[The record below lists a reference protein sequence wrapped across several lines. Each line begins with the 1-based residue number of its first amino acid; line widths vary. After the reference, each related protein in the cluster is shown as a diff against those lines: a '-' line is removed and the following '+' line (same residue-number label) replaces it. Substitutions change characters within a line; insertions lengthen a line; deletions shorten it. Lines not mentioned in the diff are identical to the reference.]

1 MYTNISC
8 DCVTWRSF
16 LLVAEC
22 SQHWSW
28 SLYHVYWH
36 YNPVTEIQ
44 IQRPADMKSYGN
56 GVPPQEWVERR
67 VISPW
72 VGHASILSTP
82 WRTGERRLLPGTGL
96 AFLPEATLMFILFIL
111 IGPLVFFCI
120 INKQM
125 TICLQHNTLM
135 PYHMMLHVS
144 VCSNHH
150 QALLLKIIKKKKNMD
165 TFEHAVILLVR
176 SHQIWLFVKIVRGY
190 FKKFPHFFVCRVLVS
205 GRLLRVDSIVHHIL
219 IVWP

>member
-1 MYTNISC
+1 MVIVSC
-8 DCVTWRSF
+8 
-16 LLVAEC
+16 LLTLQSCHRNPGTET
-22 SQHWSW
+22 SWHEELWEWS
-28 SLYHVYWH
+28 S
-36 YNPVTEIQ
+36 
-44 IQRPADMKSYGN
+44 S
-56 GVPPQEWVERR
+56 QEWVERR

-72 VGHASILSTP
+72 VGHVSILSIP

-96 AFLPEATLMFILFIL
+96 AFLPEAALMFILFIL

-150 QALLLKIIKKKKNMD
+150 QAFLVTIIKKKRHGCIWACNYPVS
-165 TFEHAVILLVR
+165 EVSLNLAV
-176 SHQIWLFVKIVRGY
+176 Y
-190 FKKFPHFFVCRVLVS
+190 
-205 GRLLRVDSIVHHIL
+205 
-219 IVWP
+219 